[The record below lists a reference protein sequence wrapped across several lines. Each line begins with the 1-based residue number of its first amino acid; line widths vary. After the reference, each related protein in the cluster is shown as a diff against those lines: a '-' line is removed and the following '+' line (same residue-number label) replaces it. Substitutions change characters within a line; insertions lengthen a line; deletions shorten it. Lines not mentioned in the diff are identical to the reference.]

1 MPMARPAQRQRGAE
15 EAMWVDRYKP
25 ASVEDLVG
33 NKALIGR
40 LVAWLK
46 DWEAIHIKKTKPKPA
61 FDARTGT
68 NPGARAVLLSGPPGI
83 GKSTAALLVARAV
96 GYQVQEMNASDTRSK
111 RSLKETLAEVVGNR
125 AITFFARA
133 PGGGSAAPGGGA
145 TTARQVVIMDEVDGM
160 SSGDRGGNAELIRII
175 KTTRRPIICICNDR
189 QKSSVRSLA
198 NSCLDL
204 KFSRPNKQQVAKR
217 LALIAAEQ
225 GLAAEPNALEYLVE
239 TSGNDIRQTV
249 HMLQMW
255 ANSPHGAD
263 GRLTFAAM
271 KAAEATSQK
280 DKSLRLNGFDVT
292 VRAGRASAQRPRAA
306 HTTTRRCPLRAEDA
320 LFRCAVQHVH

>member
-125 AITFFARA
+125 AITFFARV

-292 VRAGRASAQRPRAA
+292 VRAGRASALRPRAA
-306 HTTTRRCPLRAEDA
+306 HTAARRCPLRAEDA